1 VWLGALTLDG
11 ARDPDETLLLGAR
24 DPDETLLLGARDPDE
39 TLLLGV
45 RKPEEGEAGK
55 EGEEND
61 GRGVG
66 LRVDV
71 GTERSTE
78 RPLNV
83 GAERCEGEPVCTVAS
98 RGVRRTGPFVRT
110 SRLTGGRPAE
120 PSPGEPAETGPLLG
134 PARRPLRRGGSELMG
149 NEPAR
154 KPCPAA
160 TACRTAAVELRLAN
174 ALDRMSGETC
184 ALGAAELGTPASF
197 SEGAAIRKWEPPPPA
212 PPALPA
218 APLIVGCAAL

>member
-11 ARDPDETLLLGAR
+11 ARDPEETLLLGAR
-24 DPDETLLLGARDPDE
+24 DPEETLLLGARDP
-39 TLLLGV
+39 
-45 RKPEEGEAGK
+45 EEGDAGK

-66 LRVDV
+66 LSVDV
-71 GTERSTE
+71 GGERSTE

-83 GAERCEGEPVCTVAS
+83 GAERCVEEPVCTVAS

-110 SRLTGGRPAE
+110 SRFIGGIEVA
-120 PSPGEPAETGPLLG
+120 PAETGPLLEPRFG

-160 TACRTAAVELRLAN
+160 TACRTAAVEVRVAN

-197 SEGAAIRKWEPPPPA
+197 IEGDAIRK
-212 PPALPA
+212 
-218 APLIVGCAAL
+218 